1 MLIEL
6 LDSCAIGTHAHFLLC
21 YSVMA
26 DQHSERG
33 PSLICCFYLYLKCE
47 GKIGIVVRDVLLGC

>member
-6 LDSCAIGTHAHFLLC
+6 LDPCAIGTHAHSPLC

-33 PSLICCFYLYLKCE
+33 PSI
-47 GKIGIVVRDVLLGC
+47 IGWFLFIPQM